1 MTIMSSNHQYESM
14 MILRN
19 HWEYGEILLPSPR
32 WSPRCNEHGPSYA
45 GNGARLLP
53 ALEAAIPGSLSPHW
67 EWIHM
72 NPDFFG
78 RDESWWNPLNLHL
91 RAILVWAKKTV
102 YLFLTQLY
110 VCFLFQTK
118 RVFCLMDV
126 QNWGPVTREVTTASV
141 LSIVDF
147 NHFLYPSRNN
157 QRGCKVFHHSQI
169 ISGFMYH
176 HISNI
181 FQYHI
186 ISSNC
191 FFQVWFLV
199 STTRFSGATA
209 SLRPLTKEELA
220 QETVAL
226 ASRGQRLSAKSIEW
240 LVLCRWMVDISII
253 PYIS

>member
-91 RAILVWAKKTV
+91 RAILVWAKKNGIPVFDTAV
-102 YLFLTQLY
+102 CLFSFSNQESL
-110 VCFLFQTK
+110 LFDGCPKLRTGYK
-118 RVFCLMDV
+118 R
-126 QNWGPVTREVTTASV
+126 G
-141 LSIVDF
+141 
-147 NHFLYPSRNN
+147 
-157 QRGCKVFHHSQI
+157 HHS
-169 ISGFMYH
+169 FCALH
-176 HISNI
+176 CW
-181 FQYHI
+181 FQ
-186 ISSNC
+186 S
-191 FFQVWFLV
+191 FF
-199 STTRFSGATA
+199 
-209 SLRPLTKEELA
+209 
-220 QETVAL
+220 
-226 ASRGQRLSAKSIEW
+226 
-240 LVLCRWMVDISII
+240 ISIPKQPEGLQSLPSFTDHFRIHVSSYIQYI
-253 PYIS
+253 PI